1 MECSLQSAA
10 NLILQAN
17 RIVITAHVHPDGDSL
32 GSMLALY
39 QYLAD
44 QGKNVQMLLD
54 DTLPVLYE
62 FLPGLQKVRRPAEQ
76 LIQADLLVI
85 LDASDEERIG
95 QIGKLVKAPVLN
107 IDHHISNTR
116 FADYWYID
124 SAAAATGE
132 VILAMLKLMDA
143 QISPDIAVCLYT
155 AIATDCGF
163 FRYANTSAQTLRYA
177 ADLVECGVK
186 PHIIAEYLDVRP
198 LSSLLVLQKA
208 LETLELYCN
217 GKIATLTVS
226 PALLD
231 DADSTEGL
239 VNYPRNIAGVE
250 IAILFKFVDAAV
262 CRISFRSKNADVS
275 RLALEFGGG
284 GHIRAAGCTVNG
296 TVEETKRKVI
306 DAAIRQLQELSV

>member
-10 NLILQAN
+10 NLILQAET
-17 RIVITAHVHPDGDSL
+17 IVITAHVHPDGDSL

-39 QYLAD
+39 QYLEAK
-44 QGKNVQMLLD
+44 GKNVQMLLD

-62 FLPGLQKVRRPAEQ
+62 FLPGIQKIHRSAEPP
-76 LIQADLLVI
+76 IDADLLVI

-95 QIGKLVKAPVLN
+95 KIGKLVKAAVLN
-107 IDHHISNTR
+107 IDHHISNTK

-143 QISPDIAVCLYT
+143 QISPDMAVCLYT

-186 PHIIAEYLDVRP
+186 PHLISEYVDVRP
-198 LSSLLVLQKA
+198 LSSLLILQKA
-208 LETLELYCN
+208 LGTLELYCN
-217 GKIATLTVS
+217 GKIAAITIS
-226 PALLD
+226 QSLLD
-231 DADSTEGL
+231 DDDSTEGL
-239 VNYPRNIAGVE
+239 VNYPRNIVGVE
-250 IAILFKFVDAAV
+250 IAILFKFVEAGV

-284 GHIRAAGCTVNG
+284 GHIRAAGCTVKG

-306 DAAIRQLQELSV
+306 AAAKRQLQELPA